1 MSINKQTAVKTVPA
15 ATSGGNNKNLGYRR
29 GIARLAMSV
38 EILSTAAWMYVNAI
52 LKCLQWVTQGYGG
65 CRYWIGNFNATSY

>member
-38 EILSTAAWMYVNAI
+38 EILSTAA
-52 LKCLQWVTQGYGG
+52 
-65 CRYWIGNFNATSY
+65 